1 MKNKLTLKF
10 LFLFILLGLLSS
22 IILMKGS
29 VTGSPRELFHIFL
42 NPDDSLLSQVFWE
55 LRLPRLIT
63 AFFAGAAMA
72 CSGLL
77 IQTYF
82 ENPLADPYV
91 LGIHSGSSLL
101 VTLVMIGG
109 GSSAFGFLY
118 SFGVV
123 GASALGAL
131 GTLLLL
137 LALFRY
143 FPSRFM
149 ILVLGL
155 ILGYFLGG
163 IVSILWAY
171 SDANELKNY
180 FLWSLGSFSHTTGT
194 DLKTFS
200 GVVSVGLLLSLLMAK
215 PLNLLLLGEEYAQSL
230 GLQAKKTQWAII
242 LLASL
247 LSGAVTAFC
256 GPIAFIGIIA
266 PHAARL
272 SLKKMDHRLLI
283 PATILCG
290 AVVALGAEV
299 LSSLFEGRVFP
310 VNAILSL
317 LGFPWILFLLLT
329 LKKGGNHET

>member
-1 MKNKLTLKF
+1 
-10 LFLFILLGLLSS
+10 
-22 IILMKGS
+22 MKGS
-29 VTGSPRELFHIFL
+29 VTGSPQEILNVFL
-42 NPDDSLLSQVFWE
+42 KPDDTLLSQVFWE
-55 LRLPRLIT
+55 LRFPRLIT
-63 AFFAGAAMA
+63 AILSGAAMA
-72 CSGLL
+72 CAGLL

-109 GSSAFGFLY
+109 GSSALGILH

-137 LALFRY
+137 LSLFRF

-163 IVSILWAY
+163 IVSIIWAY

-194 DLKTFS
+194 DLKIFS
-200 GVVSVGLLLSLLMAK
+200 FVVSLGLFCSLLMAK

-272 SLKKMDHRLLI
+272 GFKKMDHRILI
-283 PATILCG
+283 PATILSG
-290 AVVALGAEV
+290 SVVALGAEV
-299 LSSLFEGRVFP
+299 LSSLSEGRVFP

-329 LKKGGNHET
+329 LKKGGNHEA